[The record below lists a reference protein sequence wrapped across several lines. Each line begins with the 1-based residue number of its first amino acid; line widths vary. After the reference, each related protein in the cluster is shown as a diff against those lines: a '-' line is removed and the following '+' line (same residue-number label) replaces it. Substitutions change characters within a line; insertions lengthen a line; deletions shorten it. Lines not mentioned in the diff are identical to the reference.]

1 MPGST
6 EEGFDTDTDG
16 GGGRRR
22 YLTILFSDLSDST
35 RLGELMEAEP
45 YAEMLGRFRRLCR
58 EIVARHGGHIARI
71 QGDGVLAFFGYPQTQ
86 EDDGRRATEA
96 ALDLHAAVSRLA
108 VGGTEP
114 TAPLTLHSGIHAG
127 LVFLADGDV
136 ERGRFE
142 LLGNVPNIAARLS
155 GLAASDDIC
164 VSAETLG
171 PRAQFFTTS
180 ERALVQLRGRT
191 LPLAVYRVLGR
202 APAPYR
208 SEATPRRG
216 LCPFVGREPE
226 LRLLRGHLR
235 RAIAGTIQCV
245 GLSGG
250 PGVGKTRLID
260 ELRRYAVAG
269 ECLVLQGYCESYLSA
284 EPLQPFL
291 QMLRTLFGLAP
302 GVQQPA
308 TLAAVPFAGDA
319 GLADTAIDTD
329 TDTAETEADK
339 QLRAALERAR
349 PLVAAGGAA
358 QPPAVGGAVA
368 TLRGLFDALA
378 TQQPLLLV
386 VDDWQ
391 WADEASQLV
400 LDAVLSLRRPILV
413 VVATRASIS
422 EGLLVAP
429 TATIELRPLDDAQAA
444 RAMEHLLPGVD
455 PFVVAEIHRYAGG
468 IPLFIEELCHSA
480 SAQGASWLKELR
492 LGSTAWLT
500 ALIESRV
507 ARLPPAHAELV
518 RAAAV
523 VGNVFPAWL
532 LERVTGHGAQD
543 PLLLALAEQDFLF
556 PAEPP
561 GTLRFKHGITR
572 DVVYEAVGL
581 HQRKDMHRR
590 IAQALEVPGDGVLP
604 EDRYEA
610 LAYHCA
616 AGDLPEA
623 AARYAEL
630 AGDKAIAASALDRA
644 RAQYAAA
651 LKALDG
657 MAPLTR
663 ELALRWCAIA
673 QKLGLACVFDPLG
686 LADNV
691 TIFER
696 GLALARYSGSM
707 AATARAEYW
716 LGYICYAKG
725 LARAAV
731 THCEAALD
739 LATLIDDA
747 RLAAQVRATLGQAL
761 LAGGDHERALAL
773 LDTAVDSKR
782 RQSRPGSSLAVGSAY
797 TLACKG
803 YLLGDL
809 GRFAQADE
817 CFAEAL
823 HLVGDAVHQVGSSVR
838 HWISVVYQ
846 WQGRWEEALRRAEEA
861 SEIAVHVKSR
871 QQLAMGRALAG
882 YARWTLT
889 REPEALQAVR
899 EATAWIEAREGG
911 LATSLN
917 HGWLVDGAVAIGR
930 IDEARR
936 HAARLFGR
944 ARQHDRLGE
953 ALGCRALARAAA
965 KANDYARAEHYL
977 RLALRSAQA
986 RDSAHELASTQ
997 LCQAQIELD
1006 RGRAGQARALL
1017 DLACSTFERL
1027 DMRWHLER
1035 ARRIRDTL

>member
-1 MPGST
+1 MTGPT
-6 EEGFDTDTDG
+6 DEGFDPDPDTEG

-22 YLTILFSDLSDST
+22 YLTVLFSDLSDST

-58 EIVARHGGHIARI
+58 ETVARHGGHIARI
-71 QGDGVLAFFGYPQTQ
+71 QGDGVLAFFGYPKTQ

-96 ALDLHAAVSRLA
+96 ALDLHAAVRRMA
-108 VGGTEP
+108 VGGAEP

-127 LVFLADGDV
+127 LVYLADGDV

-171 PRAQFFTTS
+171 PRAQYFTTS

-208 SEATPRRG
+208 SEATPWRG

-250 PGVGKTRLID
+250 PGVGKTRLIE

-291 QMLRTLFGLAP
+291 QMLRALLGSATG
-302 GVQQPA
+302 GQPA
-308 TLAAVPFAGDA
+308 AVASAGGA
-319 GLADTAIDTD
+319 ELADNAIDT
-329 TDTAETEADK
+329 AEAEIDSEADR

-349 PLVAAGGAA
+349 PLIAAGGAA
-358 QPPAVGGAVA
+358 QPLAIGGAVA

-378 TQQPLLLV
+378 LQQPLLLV

-391 WADEASQLV
+391 WADEASQQV

-422 EGLLVAP
+422 DGLLVAP
-429 TATIELRPLDDAQAA
+429 TATIDLRPLDDAQAA
-444 RAMEHLLPGVD
+444 RAMEHLLPGAD

-480 SAQGASWLKELR
+480 SAQGAGWLKELR

-507 ARLPPAHAELV
+507 ARLPPAQAELV

-532 LERVTGHGAQD
+532 LERITGHGARD
-543 PLLLALAEQDFLF
+543 PLMLALAEQDFIF
-556 PAEPP
+556 PAELP

-590 IAQALEVPGDGVLP
+590 IAQALEVPGDAVLP

-630 AGDKAIAASALDRA
+630 AGDKAMAASALDRA
-644 RAQYAAA
+644 RHQYAAA

-657 MAPLTR
+657 TAPLTR

-686 LADNV
+686 LADGV

-773 LDTAVDSKR
+773 LDAAVDSKR

-917 HGWLVDGAVAIGR
+917 HGWLVDGAVATGR
-930 IDEARR
+930 LDEARR

-965 KANDYARAEHYL
+965 KANDFARADHYL

-1006 RGRAGQARALL
+1006 RGRVGQAHALL
-1017 DLACSTFERL
+1017 DLACSAFERL

-1035 ARRIRDTL
+1035 ARRTRATL

>member
-6 EEGFDTDTDG
+6 EEGFDADADG

-71 QGDGVLAFFGYPQTQ
+71 QGDGVLAFFGYPQTH

-108 VGGTEP
+108 VGGGASV
-114 TAPLTLHSGIHAG
+114 APLTLHTGIHAG

-142 LLGNVPNIAARLS
+142 LLGNVPNVAARLS
-155 GLAASDDIC
+155 SLAASDDIC

-180 ERALVQLRGRT
+180 ERTLVQLRGRT

-208 SEATPRRG
+208 SEATPWRG

-226 LRLLRGHLR
+226 LRMLRGHLR
-235 RAIAGTIQCV
+235 QAIAGATQCV
-245 GLSGG
+245 GVSGG
-250 PGVGKTRLID
+250 PGVGKTRLIE
-260 ELRRYAVAG
+260 ELRRHAVAG

-302 GVQQPA
+302 GGPA
-308 TLAAVPFAGDA
+308 PAALAAAPMAAGVA
-319 GLADTAIDTD
+319 NAEAEAEAE
-329 TDTAETEADK
+329 TDTA
-339 QLRAALERAR
+339 LRGALERAR

-358 QPPAVGGAVA
+358 RPPAIGGAVT
-368 TLRGLFDALA
+368 TLHGLFDALA
-378 TQQPLLLV
+378 AQQPLLLV
-386 VDDWQ
+386 FDDWQ
-391 WADEASQLV
+391 WADEASQQV

-429 TATIELRPLDDAQAA
+429 AATIELRPLDDGEAA
-444 RAMEHLLPGVD
+444 RAMEHLLPGAD

-480 SAQGASWLKELR
+480 SAQGAGWLKELR

-507 ARLPPAHAELV
+507 ARLPPAQAELV

-532 LERVTGHGAQD
+532 LERITGHGAQD
-543 PLLLALAEQDFLF
+543 PLMLALAEQDFIF
-556 PAEPP
+556 PAELP

-590 IAQALEVPGDGVLP
+590 IAQTLEVPGEGAPP

-657 MAPLTR
+657 MAPLSR
-663 ELALRWCAIA
+663 EVALRWCAIA

-686 LADNV
+686 LADGV
-691 TIFER
+691 AIFER

-725 LARAAV
+725 LSRPAI

-747 RLAAQVRATLGQAL
+747 RLAAQVRATL
-761 LAGGDHERALAL
+761 
-773 LDTAVDSKR
+773 
-782 RQSRPGSSLAVGSAY
+782 
-797 TLACKG
+797 
-803 YLLGDL
+803 
-809 GRFAQADE
+809 
-817 CFAEAL
+817 
-823 HLVGDAVHQVGSSVR
+823 
-838 HWISVVYQ
+838 
-846 WQGRWEEALRRAEEA
+846 
-861 SEIAVHVKSR
+861 
-871 QQLAMGRALAG
+871 
-882 YARWTLT
+882 
-889 REPEALQAVR
+889 
-899 EATAWIEAREGG
+899 
-911 LATSLN
+911 
-917 HGWLVDGAVAIGR
+917 
-930 IDEARR
+930 
-936 HAARLFGR
+936 
-944 ARQHDRLGE
+944 
-953 ALGCRALARAAA
+953 
-965 KANDYARAEHYL
+965 
-977 RLALRSAQA
+977 
-986 RDSAHELASTQ
+986 
-997 LCQAQIELD
+997 
-1006 RGRAGQARALL
+1006 
-1017 DLACSTFERL
+1017 
-1027 DMRWHLER
+1027 
-1035 ARRIRDTL
+1035 